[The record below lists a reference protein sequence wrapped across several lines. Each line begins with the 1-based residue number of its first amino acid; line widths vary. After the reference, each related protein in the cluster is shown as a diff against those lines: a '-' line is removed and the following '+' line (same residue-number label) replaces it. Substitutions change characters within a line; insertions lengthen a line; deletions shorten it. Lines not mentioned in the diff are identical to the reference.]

1 MLQRRDGGRP
11 GFSSPSHKVRGRDR
25 IKPGANWM
33 PLPVDDCPAVWSN
46 PFRRCGQ
53 PRLHDDAQ
61 AKCSRPRVRSLP
73 IPDTV
78 MLDANPLC
86 LSSRLLAF
94 LVHRIATVPDSAPPL
109 WTTSAIGRA
118 LPNLSALS
126 PFRQSFPF
134 RWRNPGPGSFA
145 LERTL
150 PSTLELE
157 PELPTHIIANRRVSW
172 HARIRRV

>member
-53 PRLHDDAQ
+53 PGSMTTPKPTAADPESAACRSRTWS
-61 AKCSRPRVRSLP
+61 CSMPTLSASPAATWHSSSIGSPPSRTRRRPCGQP
-73 IPDTV
+73 
-78 MLDANPLC
+78 
-86 LSSRLLAF
+86 
-94 LVHRIATVPDSAPPL
+94 
-109 WTTSAIGRA
+109 SAIGRA
-118 LPNLSALS
+118 LPNLSALG